1 MQAWQLMR
9 APATEPC
16 NSPPPPTTTHTQHS
30 TQSLQVVR
38 TAEQIRAGMAADEG
52 AGGANRDDANLVAYW
67 KFDEGKGYTVK
78 VGAIWRDL
86 A

>member
-1 MQAWQLMR
+1 M
-9 APATEPC
+9 
-16 NSPPPPTTTHTQHS
+16 
-30 TQSLQVVR
+30 R